1 MSDPAARDP
10 LDDLR
15 RANPAAPDELPS
27 AIVARV
33 RARVE
38 EGTRH
43 ESLDMLRRRR
53 LPVAALGTGIALGA
67 IAVLVVMTGGFLR
80 PALEPQPSGLGVGFC
95 VEQYGPETLR
105 HRSIAFDGTVTSVT
119 TDRVTFAINESFR
132 GTEGSSVT
140 LAAPGMTGAT
150 VTSAGGP
157 SFAIGQRYL
166 VAGEDQFA
174 WGCGFSQPYDS
185 DVAAEWGRI
194 FGS

>member
-1 MSDPAARDP
+1 MSDPAATDP
-10 LDDLR
+10 LEDLR

-27 AIVARV
+27 AGLARV

-43 ESLDMLRRRR
+43 EVPHMDRWRR
-53 LPVAALGTGIALGA
+53 LPVAAFGA
-67 IAVLVVMTGGFLR
+67 SIAVVAITFIVVMTGGFLR
-80 PALEPQPSGLGVGFC
+80 PALEPPPSGLSVGFC

-105 HRSIAFDGTVTSVT
+105 HRSIAFDGTVTAVT
-119 TDRVTFAINESFR
+119 ADHVTFTINQSFR
-132 GTEGSSVT
+132 GTQGSSVT
-140 LAAPGMTGAT
+140 LAAPGMTGVT
-150 VTSAGGP
+150 VTSAGGL

-174 WGCGFSQPYDS
+174 WSCGFSQPYDS

-194 FGS
+194 LGS